1 MLQLVIGGAG
11 SGKSTFAEDLASHAP
26 GAKIYIATMR
36 PSDEECRRR
45 IARHQ
50 RMRSGKG
57 FDTLERYTDLSG
69 ITSLVPFGASV
80 LLECLSNLTANELYD
95 TDGGGTQ
102 AVLDGVLALLPRCSC
117 LTVVTNEVFSGG
129 TEYKGDTLNYIRSLA
144 ALNRALAVR
153 ADRVIEVVC
162 GLPCFLKGGSYGFD

>member
-57 FDTLERYTDLSG
+57 FDTLERYTDLSK
-69 ITSLVPFGASV
+69 SEA
-80 LLECLSNLTANELYD
+80 
-95 TDGGGTQ
+95 
-102 AVLDGVLALLPRCSC
+102 
-117 LTVVTNEVFSGG
+117 
-129 TEYKGDTLNYIRSLA
+129 KRS
-144 ALNRALAVR
+144 
-153 ADRVIEVVC
+153 
-162 GLPCFLKGGSYGFD
+162 